1 MKIHDYGVLAEK
13 VKQDGRNELI
23 RRESCQNNNLTE
35 IKIKLVKKVFY

>member
-13 VKQDGRNELI
+13 VKQDGRKELI

-35 IKIKLVKKVFY
+35 IKS